1 MTVGGGIERSAERA
15 AISKIYSITW
25 GALLLQPKAAEESD
39 EMGLAIKSDKKIP
52 LDPLHNPHRF
62 HNETTAAVSNKNN

>member
-39 EMGLAIKSDKKIP
+39 EMGLAIKSDKKI
-52 LDPLHNPHRF
+52 
-62 HNETTAAVSNKNN
+62 TARSTA